1 MIKSIIFQIL
11 NSFRIIT
18 FWLLIPFIFIGCR
31 AAIRESKV
39 EITLKDAVL
48 RTRVNHYASAQEFEC
63 EVDGRSVIVVDDYE
77 HEVGDQVQLIYRDG
91 EYYSI
96 RSEEFPDNG
105 VTLKNRVMFRY
116 TDTTKGNDVFIL
128 IAYII
133 LTILTFKT
141 RKDFRQKYFVPVIVT
156 HIFGVIT
163 AILFVLTCFWLDV
176 SVLVIYAVIFA
187 IFWVIWIIVK
197 NVVRAKEQPCV

>member
-1 MIKSIIFQIL
+1 MVKSIIFQIL

-18 FWLLIPFIFIGCR
+18 FWLLIPLIFIGCM

-63 EVDGRSVIVVDDYE
+63 AVDGRSVIVVDDYE

-96 RSEEFPDNG
+96 RSEEFPDSG
-105 VTLKNRVMFRY
+105 VTLKERVKFRY

-141 RKDFRQKYFVPVIVT
+141 RKDFRQKYFVPAIVT

-176 SVLVIYAVIFA
+176 LVLVIYAVIFA
-187 IFWVIWIIVK
+187 IFWIIWIIVK
-197 NVVRAKEQPCV
+197 NLKGVKEQPC

>member
-1 MIKSIIFQIL
+1 MVKSIIFQIL

-18 FWLLIPFIFIGCR
+18 FWLLIPFIFIGCM

-63 EVDGRSVIVVDDYE
+63 EVDGRSVIVVDAYE

-96 RSEEFPDNG
+96 RSEEFPDSG
-105 VTLKNRVMFRY
+105 VTLKERVKFRY
-116 TDTTKGNDVFIL
+116 TDATKGNDVFIL

-141 RKDFRQKYFVPVIVT
+141 RKDFRQKFFVPAIVT

-176 SVLVIYAVIFA
+176 FVLVIYAVIFA
-187 IFWVIWIIVK
+187 IFWIIWIIVK
-197 NVVRAKEQPCV
+197 NLKGVKEQPC

>member
-1 MIKSIIFQIL
+1 MVKSIIFQIL

-18 FWLLIPFIFIGCR
+18 FWLLIPFIFIGCM

-96 RSEEFPDNG
+96 RSEEFPDSG

-116 TDTTKGNDVFIL
+116 TDATKGNDVFIL

-141 RKDFRQKYFVPVIVT
+141 RKDFRQKFFVPAIVT

-176 SVLVIYAVIFA
+176 FVLIIYAVIFG
-187 IFWVIWIIVK
+187 IFWIIWIIVK
-197 NVVRAKEQPCV
+197 NLKGVKEQPC

>member
-1 MIKSIIFQIL
+1 MVKSIIFQIL

-141 RKDFRQKYFVPVIVT
+141 RKDFRQKYFVPAIVT

-176 SVLVIYAVIFA
+176 LVLVIYAVIFV

-197 NVVRAKEQPCV
+197 NLKGVKEQPC

>member
-1 MIKSIIFQIL
+1 MVKSIIFQIL

-18 FWLLIPFIFIGCR
+18 FWLLIPLIFIGCM

-63 EVDGRSVIVVDDYE
+63 EVDGRSVIVVDAYE

-96 RSEEFPDNG
+96 RSEEFPDSG
-105 VTLKNRVMFRY
+105 VTLKERVKFRY

-141 RKDFRQKYFVPVIVT
+141 RKDFRQKYFVPAIVT

-163 AILFVLTCFWLDV
+163 AIFFVLTCFWLDV
-176 SVLVIYAVIFA
+176 LVLVIYAVIFA
-187 IFWVIWIIVK
+187 IFWIIWIIVK
-197 NVVRAKEQPCV
+197 NLKGVKEQPC

>member
-1 MIKSIIFQIL
+1 MVKSIIFQIL
-11 NSFRIIT
+11 NRFRIIT
-18 FWLLIPFIFIGCR
+18 FWLLIPFIFIGCM

-96 RSEEFPDNG
+96 RSEEFPDSG
-105 VTLKNRVMFRY
+105 VTLKERVKFRY
-116 TDTTKGNDVFIL
+116 TDATKGNDVFIL

-141 RKDFRQKYFVPVIVT
+141 RKDFRQKFFVPAIVT

-176 SVLVIYAVIFA
+176 FVLIIYAVIFA
-187 IFWVIWIIVK
+187 IFWIIWIIVK
-197 NVVRAKEQPCV
+197 NLKGVKEQPC

>member
-1 MIKSIIFQIL
+1 MVKSIIFQIL

-105 VTLKNRVMFRY
+105 VTLKNRIMFRY

-133 LTILTFKT
+133 LTILTIKT
-141 RKDFRQKYFVPVIVT
+141 RKDFRQKYFVPAIVT

-176 SVLVIYAVIFA
+176 FVLVIYAVIFA
-187 IFWVIWIIVK
+187 RFWVIWIIVK
-197 NVVRAKEQPCV
+197 NLKGVKEQPC

>member
-1 MIKSIIFQIL
+1 MVKSIIFQIL

-133 LTILTFKT
+133 LTILTIKT
-141 RKDFRQKYFVPVIVT
+141 RKDFRQKYFVPAIVT

-176 SVLVIYAVIFA
+176 LVLVIYSVIFA
-187 IFWVIWIIVK
+187 IFWIIWIIVK